1 MAANASAVPCYYT
14 HWTSTEPSGGTAG
27 GTITPSSGPVVT
39 VDFDA
44 LNSDGTHGSFLG
56 VACSRLWNPI
66 STYQSSQVDDA
77 STVDG
82 LQLAG
87 SDHDL

>member
-1 MAANASAVPCYYT
+1 M
-14 HWTSTEPSGGTAG
+14 
-27 GTITPSSGPVVT
+27 T
-39 VDFDA
+39 VHSDA
-44 LNSDGTHGSFLG
+44 LNPDGTHGSFLG
-56 VACSRLWNPI
+56 VAGSWLWNPV